1 MTQVPAANQV
11 PIANKVWTTVCSESD
26 LIQNLGVCALV
37 EGVQVALFKV
47 DDQVYAVDNHD
58 PFSQANVISRGLVGD
73 LAGRLVVASP
83 IYKQHFDLSTGQC
96 LEDETVALNTY
107 PVEVVD
113 QRVQVSLVSVTIEAA

>member
-1 MTQVPAANQV
+1 
-11 PIANKVWTTVCSESD
+11 
-26 LIQNLGVCALV
+26 
-37 EGVQVALFKV
+37 
-47 DDQVYAVDNHD
+47 
-58 PFSQANVISRGLVGD
+58 GLVGD
-73 LAGRLVVASP
+73 LEGRLVVASP

>member
-1 MTQVPAANQV
+1 MTQVLT
-11 PIANKVWTTVCSESD
+11 ANKGWTTVCSESD
-26 LIQNLGVCALV
+26 LLPNLGVCALV
-37 EGVQVALFKV
+37 DGVQVALFKV
-47 DDQVYAVDNHD
+47 DDQVYALDNYD

-73 LAGRLVVASP
+73 LEGRLVVASP

-96 LEDETVALNTY
+96 LEDEAVALNAY